1 MLTIYRPIQVK
12 ILMTEA
18 ARAILID
25 QYQRQIQQ
33 QKDEWQRWQF
43 QAKKIL
49 ADAKRKSA
57 ERYSL
62 AQEKIARE
70 ERQRQEK
77 LENLQYQLLRAE
89 KLPIGSELE
98 YQTVQSP
105 VTIQIGDVWDEIMAG
120 TEILLKDGR
129 VHEIRKG
136 TQEAPR
142 LDEEE

>member
-1 MLTIYRPIQVK
+1 MLTIYRSVQVK
-12 ILMTEA
+12 IIMTEA
-18 ARAILID
+18 ARATLMD

-49 ADAKRKSA
+49 ADAKKKSA

-77 LENLQYQLLRAE
+77 LENLQYQLLQAE
-89 KLPIGSELE
+89 KLPIGSELD

-120 TEILLKDGR
+120 TEILIKDGR
-129 VHEIRKG
+129 VHEIRQR
-136 TQEAPR
+136 T
-142 LDEEE
+142 

>member
-49 ADAKRKSA
+49 ADAKKKSA

-105 VTIQIGDVWDEIMAG
+105 ITIQVGDVWDEIMAG

-129 VHEIRKG
+129 VHEIRIG
-136 TQEAPR
+136 MQEVPKQ
-142 LDEEE
+142 DEEE